1 MAMIYS
7 CYLIAIRFS
16 VLRCN
21 AALRRLQARGNA
33 EYRKLKINHL
43 KI

>member
-1 MAMIYS
+1 MAIIYS
-7 CYLIAIRFS
+7 CYLIASDFP

-21 AALRRLQARGNA
+21 AALRRLQARINA